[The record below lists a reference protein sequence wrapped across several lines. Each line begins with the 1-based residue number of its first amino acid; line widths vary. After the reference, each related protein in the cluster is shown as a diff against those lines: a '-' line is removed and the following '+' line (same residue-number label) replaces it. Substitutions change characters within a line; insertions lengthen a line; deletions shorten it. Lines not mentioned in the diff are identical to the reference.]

1 MAKRAGESVRSFLIT
16 GAFFYAQFFGLF
28 ASFKLDRFVLGLMV
42 PPVAWFDSIYYWF
55 TPSEWQ
61 KHWDTK
67 VEALS
72 KVMFA
77 QVGELGDKQLQVEG
91 QLRDW
96 IRLIP
101 DARRAQLRSKFHMFV
116 DAMME
121 HCVETALTNEEPK
134 NSMDGFLD
142 EPGLVRAWQQYK
154 IGFDAVIK
162 EQFAHSGPISAGRE
176 REVRQM
182 VKKLVTALNAKVD
195 TWL

>member
-1 MAKRAGESVRSFLIT
+1 MAKAAGDSMRSFLLT
-16 GAFFYAQFFGLF
+16 GALLYGELFGLY
-28 ASFKLDRFVLGLMV
+28 ASFKLDRFFLGLMV
-42 PPVAWFDSIYYWF
+42 PPVAWFDSLYYWF
-55 TPSEWQ
+55 TPSEWE

-96 IRLIP
+96 IGLIP
-101 DARRAQLRSKFHMFV
+101 EARKARLRSKFHMFV
-116 DAMME
+116 EAMME
-121 HCVETALTNEEPK
+121 HCVETALTKEEPK
-134 NSMDGFLD
+134 NSMDGFVD

-154 IGFDAVIK
+154 IVFDAGIK
-162 EQFAHSGPISAGRE
+162 EQLAGGGPITAGKE
-176 REVRQM
+176 RELRQV
-182 VKKLVTALNAKVD
+182 VKKLVGVMNAKVD